1 MHKDDEIPLVPD
13 TASMQDALLTMT
25 SKMLGCV
32 GIVDNDGRL
41 EGIITDGDLR
51 RCMSADI
58 FNKKA
63 ADIMTRNPKTIEGD
77 MLVAEA
83 LKTMNEKHITQLFVL
98 KDRKPVGILH
108 MHDCLRIGV
117 A

>member
-1 MHKDDEIPLVPD
+1 
-13 TASMQDALLTMT
+13 MT

-32 GIVDNDGRL
+32 GIVDNAGHL

-58 FNKKA
+58 FAKNA
-63 ADIMTRNPKTIEGD
+63 ADIMTRNPKTVEGD
-77 MLVAEA
+77 ILVAEA
-83 LKTMNEKHITQLFVL
+83 LKMMNEKHITQLFVL
-98 KDRKPVGILH
+98 KDQKPVGILH